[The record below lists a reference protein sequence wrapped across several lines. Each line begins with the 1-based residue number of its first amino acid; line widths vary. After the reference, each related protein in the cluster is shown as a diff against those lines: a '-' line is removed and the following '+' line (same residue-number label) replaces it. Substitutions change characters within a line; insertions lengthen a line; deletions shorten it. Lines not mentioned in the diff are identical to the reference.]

1 MVAKTRQKTS
11 DGRAT
16 TPEERR
22 RRIAQVIRDTGNVTV
37 TILETEF
44 GISAATARRDLDI
57 LERAGQA
64 RRTHG
69 GAVFPGSA
77 GQEDSFE
84 QRLTEAV
91 EAKRRLAEAIVE
103 LVEPDH
109 RTMFVDSSTTAYYAL
124 QRILAGTQQ
133 TTFLTNLLPAMELL
147 KTLEAPGAS
156 FIGLGGSFKELTK
169 SFVGPHAVRMARAH
183 FTDMVLLSVKGITR
197 DGEMTDPDPS
207 EAEVKRAMIERSEN
221 PILLIDGRKF
231 QRRGLSLIGNV
242 SDISLVLAA
251 DCAEDNLKS
260 LEHKGVEVRRV

>member
-1 MVAKTRQKTS
+1 MTKTNQKTS
-11 DGRAT
+11 DSRAT

-22 RRIAQVIRDTGNVTV
+22 RRVAQIVRDAGNITV
-37 TILETEF
+37 TALEAEF
-44 GISAATARRDLDI
+44 GVSAATARRDLDI
-57 LERAGQA
+57 LERVGQA

-91 EAKRRLAEAIVE
+91 EAKKRLAGAVLE
-103 LVEPDH
+103 LVEPD

-124 QRILAGTQQ
+124 QRIHTGIQQ
-133 TTFLTNLLPAMELL
+133 ATFLTNLLPAMELL
-147 KTLEAPGAS
+147 KTLETPDTNFTG
-156 FIGLGGSFKELTK
+156 IGGSFKELTK
-169 SFVGPHAVRMARAH
+169 SFIGPHAVRMVRAH
-183 FTDMVLLSVKGITR
+183 FTDIALLSAKGVTR
-197 DGEMTDPDPS
+197 EGEMTDPDPS

-231 QRRGLSLIGNV
+231 ERRGLSLIGDV

-251 DCAEDNLKS
+251 DCDETDLEA
-260 LEHKGVEVRRV
+260 LEHQGVEVRRV

>member
-1 MVAKTRQKTS
+1 MAKTNQKTS
-11 DGRAT
+11 VGRAT

-37 TILETEF
+37 TTLETEF

-57 LERAGQA
+57 LERVGQA

-91 EAKRRLAEAIVE
+91 EAKHRLAEAIVE
-103 LVEPDH
+103 LVEPD

-124 QRILAGTQQ
+124 QRILTGTQQ

-147 KTLEAPGAS
+147 KTLEAPNAS

-183 FTDMVLLSVKGITR
+183 FTDMALLSVKGVTR

-221 PILLIDGRKF
+221 PVLLIDGRKF

-242 SDISLVLAA
+242 SDVSLVLAA
-251 DCAEDNLKS
+251 DCDEADLEA
-260 LEHKGVEVRRV
+260 LEHQGVEVRRV

>member
-1 MVAKTRQKTS
+1 MAKIEQKTS
-11 DGRAT
+11 DNRAT

-37 TILETEF
+37 TTLEAEF

-57 LERAGQA
+57 LERVGQA

-77 GQEDSFE
+77 GHEDSFE

-91 EAKRRLAEAIVE
+91 EAKHRLAEAVAE
-103 LVEPDH
+103 LVEPDS
-109 RTMFVDSSTTAYYAL
+109 TMFIDSSTTAYYAA
-124 QRILAGTQQ
+124 QHILSDTQQ
-133 TTFLTNLLPAMELL
+133 ATFLTNLLPVMELF
-147 KTLEAPGAS
+147 KTLGAPGVN
-156 FIGLGGSFKELTK
+156 FIGIGGSFKELTK
-169 SFVGPHAVRMARAH
+169 SFVGPHAVRMVRAH
-183 FTDMVLLSVKGITR
+183 FTDIALLSVKGVTR
-197 DGEMTDPDPS
+197 EGEMTDPDPS

-231 QRRGLSLIGNV
+231 GRRGLSLIGNI

-251 DCAEDNLKS
+251 DCAEAD
-260 LEHKGVEVRRV
+260 LEALEQQGVEVRRV